1 MFKRIVVC
9 LLIAAIMLAGCSA
22 AKNESFPGLQ
32 SENGIVGIAPSMP
45 EEAPAAD
52 MERASATTSDAAGQ
66 IQAIERL
73 VIRNANLS
81 IVVVDPVAVMEEI
94 SRMAEGMGGYVVNSN
109 LYQTRT
115 SSGLEVPEAQITV
128 RVEALMLD
136 EALNQIKAHVKDPVN
151 DVLYENISGQD
162 VTQEYTDLQS
172 RLRNLEDAAE
182 QLRKILDNAV
192 RTEDVLQVFNELK
205 SVNEQIEVLKGQ
217 IQYYEQSAKLSA
229 ITVTIQAE
237 ASVQPINVGGWEP
250 KGIVRDAVQ
259 ALIDAYQWIAN
270 AAIWIVV
277 FCLPIAL
284 PIGLVLFFIIRGLM
298 KWNRKRKAKKTLV
311 EESEI
316 ATK

>member
-1 MFKRIVVC
+1 MFKRIVIF
-9 LLIAAIMLAGCSA
+9 LLIAAVMLAGCSG
-22 AKNESFPGLQ
+22 AKNESLSDF
-32 SENGIVGIAPSMP
+32 SAENGINGVAPSMP
-45 EEAPAAD
+45 EEAFAPE
-52 MERASATTSDAAGQ
+52 MERPSTISSDATGQ
-66 IQAIERL
+66 AQAVERL

-136 EALNQIKAHVKDPVN
+136 EALNQIKGHVKDPVN

-250 KGIVRDAVQ
+250 KGIIRDAVQ

-284 PIGLVLFFIIRGLM
+284 PIGLVLFFVIRGLM
-298 KWNRKRKAKKTLV
+298 KWNRKRKAKKMMV
-311 EESEI
+311 EDTET
-316 ATK
+316 AK

>member
-1 MFKRIVVC
+1 MFKRIVVF
-9 LLIAAIMLAGCSA
+9 LLIAAVMLAGCSG
-22 AKNESFPGLQ
+22 AKNESLSDF
-32 SENGIVGIAPSMP
+32 SAENGINGVAPSMP
-45 EEAPAAD
+45 EEAFAPE
-52 MERASATTSDAAGQ
+52 MERPSTISSDATGQ
-66 IQAIERL
+66 AQAVERL

-136 EALNQIKAHVKDPVN
+136 EALNQIKGHVKDPVN

-250 KGIVRDAVQ
+250 KGIIRDAVQ

-284 PIGLVLFFIIRGLM
+284 PIGLVLFFVIRGLM
-298 KWNRKRKAKKTLV
+298 KWNRKRKAKKMMV
-311 EESEI
+311 EDTET
-316 ATK
+316 AK